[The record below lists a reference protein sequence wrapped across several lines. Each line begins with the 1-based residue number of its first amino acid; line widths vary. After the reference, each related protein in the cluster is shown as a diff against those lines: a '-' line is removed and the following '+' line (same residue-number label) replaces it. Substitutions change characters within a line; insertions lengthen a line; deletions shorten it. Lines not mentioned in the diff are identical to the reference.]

1 MECLS
6 GGGVPSETRVL
17 SIHLI
22 PAVEEGSGREQ
33 WVRVLLSARR
43 FPSQTVNYLLGIVSQ

>member
-6 GGGVPSETRVL
+6 GGGVPSETCVL

-22 PAVEEGSGREQ
+22 PAAEEGSGREQ
-33 WVRVLLSARR
+33 WARVLLSARR
-43 FPSQTVNYLLGIVSQ
+43 FSSHTVNYLLGIVSQ

>member
-22 PAVEEGSGREQ
+22 LAVEEGSGREQ
-33 WVRVLLSARR
+33 WVRVLLPACR
-43 FPSQTVNYLLGIVSQ
+43 FPSHTVNYLLGIVSQ

>member
-6 GGGVPSETRVL
+6 GRGVPSETRVL

-43 FPSQTVNYLLGIVSQ
+43 FPSHTVNYLLGIVSQ